1 MSKLV
6 EKSNGPILHWHTY
19 FELVRVL
26 EKKLSVLVD
35 GEETPLYAGDCI
47 LLSPGCSHDTLSPD
61 GSTVKTQVVQFL
73 IPSMHSAFH
82 TDSAAESSFR
92 VLMHSQYIGTAKRL
106 IRANHHCS
114 RQVQFLCDEIYAE
127 LHKTEEPVYDILAGA
142 VQMLLGFFTGDP
154 TARLLRDC
162 EDSSFDIMK
171 ICDFID
177 QQLLKNISLA
187 SAASYMGYS
196 KSYFSHKFKDVT
208 GTGFKE
214 YIDQLKMREARRLLG
229 EGCSVTETASVLGY
243 DSVQNFCR
251 AFKRINHMTPLES
264 IHCRE

>member
-26 EKKLSVLVD
+26 EKELSVLVD

-73 IPSMHSAFH
+73 IPSIHSAFH
-82 TDSAAESSFR
+82 TDSAAE
-92 VLMHSQYIGTAKRL
+92 
-106 IRANHHCS
+106 
-114 RQVQFLCDEIYAE
+114 
-127 LHKTEEPVYDILAGA
+127 
-142 VQMLLGFFTGDP
+142 
-154 TARLLRDC
+154 
-162 EDSSFDIMK
+162 SSFDIMK